1 MSAGEDDIKH
11 ARFDQARVATLIRE
25 TQPDAPL
32 ALLRPHALIRTAQV
46 FQRGFP
52 GTVSYAVKAN
62 PAPEILSALTQ
73 AGITTFDV
81 ASVAEM
87 HAARQA
93 CPTARLHYHN
103 PVRSLT
109 EIAAAKA
116 LGIASWSV
124 DRLSELDKL
133 GDLPPDTEIAVRLT
147 LRRGGGAYD
156 FGSKFGA
163 SPEDATA
170 LLKEVAARGLTPALT
185 FHPGTQCTD
194 ASSWADYIAACATIT
209 RNADVRLAALNVGG
223 GFPAVSG
230 TQDDTL
236 ARIFTTIR
244 SATAAQFQGDTPRL
258 WCEPGRAMVADALW
272 LLLRVKA
279 RSGDALYLNDGL
291 YGALGEWRDMPVPA
305 QHSVFDAAGQN
316 RSGTAQPFT
325 IFGPTC
331 DSLDRVPGTW
341 DLPADTGEQD
351 HILLTGAGAYSLALV
366 TGFNGYGTRH
376 MIDLSDWR
384 EEAGQHG
391 LAG

>member
-32 ALLRPHALIRTAQV
+32 ALFRPHALIRTAQG

-62 PAPEILSALTQ
+62 PAAEILSTLTKT
-73 AGITTFDV
+73 GITTFDV

-87 HAARQA
+87 QAARRA
-93 CPTARLHYHN
+93 CPNARLHYHN
-103 PVRSLT
+103 PIRSMT
-109 EIAAAKA
+109 EIAEAKA

-124 DRLSELDKL
+124 DRVSELDKL

-147 LRRGGGAYD
+147 LRRSGGAYD

-163 SPEDATA
+163 SPQDATA
-170 LLKEVAARGLTPALT
+170 LLKEVASRGLTPALT

-194 ASSWADYIAACATIT
+194 ASSWADYIAACATIA
-209 RNADVRLAALNVGG
+209 RNAGVRLAALNVGG
-223 GFPAVSG
+223 GFPAVSD
-230 TQDDTL
+230 TQDNTL
-236 ARIFTTIR
+236 ARIFDTIR
-244 SATAAQFQGDTPRL
+244 SATAAWFPDHPPRL

-279 RSGDALYLNDGL
+279 RSGDSLYLNDGL

-305 QHSVFDAAGQN
+305 QHSVFDGSGQN
-316 RSGTAQPFT
+316 RSAKAQPFT

-341 DLPADTGEQD
+341 ALPADTAEQD

-376 MIDLSDWR
+376 MIDLSD
-384 EEAGQHG
+384 
-391 LAG
+391 